1 MVGMRYILNAKIIN
15 VKAVKE
21 ILIPDSFRDDRD
33 DIFRHSERFESR

>member
-15 VKAVKE
+15 AKVVKE

-33 DIFRHSERFESR
+33 AIFRQSERFESR